1 MIDFIAPIYVVSP
14 MKTLFRLFILTTV
27 GVFTTGA
34 VADTPAC
41 KECDPQGQESSSS
54 HREQIKADRAKY
66 DRENQKVIARPWDV
80 IKDDKPPPDKK

>member
-1 MIDFIAPIYVVSP
+1 
-14 MKTLFRLFILTTV
+14 MKTLFRLVIFAVV
-27 GVFTTGA
+27 GLFGTAA

-66 DRENQKVIARPWDV
+66 DRENQKIIARPWDV
-80 IKDDKPPPDKK
+80 IKGDKLPPDKNK